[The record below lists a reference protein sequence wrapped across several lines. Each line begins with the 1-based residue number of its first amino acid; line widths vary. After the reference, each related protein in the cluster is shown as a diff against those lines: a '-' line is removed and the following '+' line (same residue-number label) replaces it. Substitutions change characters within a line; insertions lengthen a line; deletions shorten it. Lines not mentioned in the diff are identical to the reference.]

1 MPVVQQA
8 APLLVPL
15 AEEGLVT
22 GDIARLAVERYLKP
36 LLATLPK
43 PRALVLGCTHFPAL
57 KETIATVA
65 GPDVRLVDSAE
76 TTALNVEQVLKERGL
91 LNDSPGGSALFL
103 ATDAPDRFAN
113 VGEIFLGSPI
123 DPGQVEVVNL

>member
-1 MPVVQQA
+1 MMT
-8 APLLVPL
+8 PLLVPL

-22 GDIARLAVERYLKP
+22 GEIARLAVERYLKP
-36 LLATLPK
+36 LLATLPR

-57 KETIATVA
+57 KDMIASVA
-65 GPDVRLVDSAE
+65 GPNVTLVDSAQ
-76 TTALNVEQVLKERGL
+76 TTALSVEQTLKEIGL
-91 LNDSPGGSALFL
+91 LNEAPGGAALFL

-123 DPGQVEVVNL
+123 DPGSVEVVDL